1 MIIKAKH
8 HFIIYPFF
16 KFYAVYKIWRHFD
29 RVIIN
34 GDYQEKNLPLLL
46 ISNHVSWWDGF
57 WVMYL
62 NMKLLH
68 RKFYF
73 MMLEEQLKK
82 FSFFINTGGYSVK
95 KGTRSIIESIN
106 YTVELLTDSKNL
118 VLMFPQGKITSVY
131 DRSIKFEKGIERI
144 LKEVKSKVQII
155 FVVNLIDYFSKE
167 KPSLYIYFKEL
178 SPVDSKIEK
187 IQEDYNVF
195 YSGCIAE
202 NTKKADY

>member
-8 HFIIYPFF
+8 HFVIYPFF

-29 RVIIN
+29 RVFIN

-57 WVMYL
+57 WAMYL
-62 NMKLLH
+62 NMRLLH

-95 KGTRSIIESIN
+95 KGNRSIIESIN
-106 YTVELLTDSKNL
+106 YTIELLTDSKNL

-131 DRSIKFEKGIERI
+131 DRSIKFEKGI
-144 LKEVKSKVQII
+144 
-155 FVVNLIDYFSKE
+155 
-167 KPSLYIYFKEL
+167 
-178 SPVDSKIEK
+178 
-187 IQEDYNVF
+187 
-195 YSGCIAE
+195 
-202 NTKKADY
+202 